1 MATPTN
7 NETIVEAIKVIL
19 TALAEIAKLIFN
31 SKATQVANETE
42 KAKHT
47 EIVKP
52 SVGYIDPV
60 EFSWHFGKLPVE
72 EQMQIRE
79 IINENYEAGVT
90 EYTFKTKSSKVFR
103 VVNGGQ
109 IFESTEG
116 YTK

>member
-7 NETIVEAIKVIL
+7 NETIIEAIKVIL
-19 TALAEIAKLIFN
+19 TALAEIVKLIFDR
-31 SKATQVANETE
+31 KATQVANETE

-47 EIVKP
+47 EVFT
-52 SVGYIDPV
+52 SVGEIDPV
-60 EFSWHFGKLPVE
+60 EFSWHFGHLPLD
-72 EQMQIRE
+72 EQMQIRD
-79 IINENYEAGVT
+79 IIEENKADGIKN
-90 EYTFKTKSSKVFR
+90 YTFKTASSKVFR